1 MSTPTSG
8 PVGAA
13 VHWRPAALVIGLCWL
28 IVVFD
33 GYDLIVYGTT
43 IPALLKEPGWEL
55 TPGQAGTIGSLA
67 FAGMLVGALFAGN
80 LADRLGRR
88 RTILACVTWF
98 TLFTGL
104 CGFAPNA
111 EVFGV
116 LRFVAGIGLGGLVPS
131 ANALAAEF
139 VPHRFRSVGATAMMS
154 GVPIGGALAAIIGI
168 PTLPALGWEALYLF
182 AFSGFVLV
190 AALGRW
196 LPESAVWLRSKDR
209 ADEARAIEA
218 RYGLSV
224 AEDAVGG
231 PEAAADAATP
241 AYRPALS
248 TVLRAPFLPATLLFG
263 VATVATLFAW
273 YGLGTWLPK
282 LTASEPRFDLG
293 SNPLTYLLAL
303 NLGAV
308 AGSAITA
315 WVATRIG
322 PLRSAIIGAAC
333 AALGLASLVTYPS
346 SIVVVYGALI
356 LAGVGTHGT
365 QCLIISAIAGHYPPI
380 LRGTA
385 LGFALG
391 AGRIGAVIAPTTAGW
406 LLDGGY
412 GVSSNF
418 LLFAGASALSA
429 VLLIATYLLTR
440 TRSAG
445 TAEPEP
451 EPAGALAH

>member
-1 MSTPTSG
+1 MSTAKSG
-8 PVGAA
+8 PVEAA
-13 VHWRPAALVIGLCWL
+13 APWRPAALVIGLCWL

-43 IPALLKEPGWEL
+43 IPALLKEPGWQL

-104 CGFAPNA
+104 CGLAPNA

-116 LRFVAGIGLGGLVPS
+116 LRFVAGLGLGGLVPS

-139 VPHRFRSVGATAMMS
+139 VPARFRSVGATAMMS

-182 AFSGFVLV
+182 AFSGFLLV

-196 LPESAVWLRSKDR
+196 LPESAVWLRSKNR
-209 ADEARAIEA
+209 VDEARAVET
-218 RYGLSV
+218 RYGLGA
-224 AEDAVGG
+224 AEDDTNGATTGT
-231 PEAAADAATP
+231 AAP

-248 TVLRAPFLPATLLFG
+248 TVLRPPFLPATLLFG
-263 VATVATLFAW
+263 AATVATLFAW

-293 SNPLTYLLAL
+293 SDPLTYLLAL

-322 PLRSAIIGAAC
+322 PLRSAIIAAAC
-333 AALGLASLVTYPS
+333 AAIGLASLVTYPS
-346 SIVVVYGALI
+346 SILVVYGALI

-365 QCLIISAIAGHYPPI
+365 QCLIISAVAGHYPPI

-429 VLLIATYLLTR
+429 VLLVAPYLLTR
-440 TRSAG
+440 SAR
-445 TAEPEP
+445 TA
-451 EPAGALAH
+451 EPAGALAQ

>member
-1 MSTPTSG
+1 MTTPTSG
-8 PVGAA
+8 PTAVA
-13 VHWRPAALVIGLCWL
+13 VHGRPAALVIGLCWL

-43 IPALLKEPGWEL
+43 IPALLKEPGWHL
-55 TPGQAGTIGSLA
+55 TPGQAGDIGGLA
-67 FAGMLVGALFAGN
+67 FAGMLVGALSAGN

-104 CGFAPNA
+104 CGVAPNA
-111 EVFGV
+111 DVFGL

-139 VPHRFRSVGATAMMS
+139 VPARFRSVGATVMMS
-154 GVPIGGALAAIIGI
+154 GVPIGGALAALIGI
-168 PTLPALGWEALYLF
+168 PVLPALGWEALYLF
-182 AFSGFVLV
+182 AFAGFVLV
-190 AALGRW
+190 AALALW
-196 LPESAVWLRSKDR
+196 LPESAAWLRSKDR
-209 ADEARAIEA
+209 ADEARTVEA
-218 RYGLSV
+218 RYGLS
-224 AEDAVGG
+224 APEDAR
-231 PEAAADAATP
+231 DAAP
-241 AYRPALS
+241 EFRPALS
-248 TVLRAPFLPATLLFG
+248 SVLRPPFLPATLLFG
-263 VATVATLFAW
+263 LATVATLFAW

-293 SNPLTYLLAL
+293 SDPLTYLLAL

-308 AGSAITA
+308 AGSAVTA
-315 WVATRIG
+315 WAATRIG

-333 AALGLASLVTYPS
+333 AAVGLASLVTYPS
-346 SIVVVYGALI
+346 SILVVYGALI
-356 LAGVGTHGT
+356 LAGVGSHGT

-391 AGRIGAVIAPTTAGW
+391 AGRIGAVIAPTLAGR

-412 GVSSNF
+412 GASSNF

-429 VLLIATYLLTR
+429 LLLVGTYLLTR
-440 TRSAG
+440 PVR
-445 TAEPEP
+445 TAEPL
-451 EPAGALAH
+451 GDLVH

>member
-1 MSTPTSG
+1 MSTATSG
-8 PVGAA
+8 PAEAA
-13 VHWRPAALVIGLCWL
+13 APWRPAALVIGLCWL

-43 IPALLKEPGWEL
+43 IPALLKEPGWQL

-104 CGFAPNA
+104 CGLAPNA

-139 VPHRFRSVGATAMMS
+139 VPPRFRSVGATAMMS

-182 AFSGFVLV
+182 AFSGFLLV

-196 LPESAVWLRSKDR
+196 LPESAAWLRSKNR
-209 ADEARAIEA
+209 VDEARAVEA
-218 RYGLSV
+218 RYGLG
-224 AEDAVGG
+224 AADET
-231 PEAAADAATP
+231 AADAPAAVPGAAPGSAAP
-241 AYRPALS
+241 AYRPSLS
-248 TVLRAPFLPATLLFG
+248 TVLRAPFLQATLLFG
-263 VATVATLFAW
+263 AATVATLFAW

-282 LTASEPRFDLG
+282 LTAGEPRFDLG

-346 SIVVVYGALI
+346 SILVVYGALI

-365 QCLIISAIAGHYPPI
+365 QCLIISAVAGHYPPI

-429 VLLIATYLLTR
+429 VLLVAPYLLTR
-440 TRSAG
+440 SAR
-445 TAEPEP
+445 TA
-451 EPAGALAH
+451 EPAGALAP

>member
-1 MSTPTSG
+1 MSTAKSG
-8 PVGAA
+8 PVEAA
-13 VHWRPAALVIGLCWL
+13 APWRPAALVIGLCWL

-43 IPALLKEPGWEL
+43 IPALLKEPGWQL

-104 CGFAPNA
+104 CGLAPNA

-116 LRFVAGIGLGGLVPS
+116 LRFVAGLGLGGLVPS

-139 VPHRFRSVGATAMMS
+139 VPARFRSVGATAMMS

-182 AFSGFVLV
+182 AFSGFLLV

-196 LPESAVWLRSKDR
+196 LPESAVWLRSKNR
-209 ADEARAIEA
+209 VDEARAVEA
-218 RYGLSV
+218 RYGLGA
-224 AEDAVGG
+224 AEDAPAGD
-231 PEAAADAATP
+231 AAATAAP
-241 AYRPALS
+241 ATYRPALS
-248 TVLRAPFLPATLLFG
+248 TVLRPPFLPATLLFG
-263 VATVATLFAW
+263 AATVATLFAW

-333 AALGLASLVTYPS
+333 AAIGLASLVTYPS
-346 SIVVVYGALI
+346 SILVVYGALI

-365 QCLIISAIAGHYPPI
+365 QCLIISAVAGHYPPI

-391 AGRIGAVIAPTTAGW
+391 AGRIGAVIAPTMAGW

-429 VLLIATYLLTR
+429 VLLVAPYLLTR
-440 TRSAG
+440 SAR
-445 TAEPEP
+445 TA
-451 EPAGALAH
+451 EPAGALAR